1 MAKFMQASPS
11 TYNKSVEIKRSTSKK
26 KLESKQSLD
35 NVQKIPMSINK
46 RNIGFPKDMN
56 PLNMKIIPKAQLYL
70 EKKPPKGR
78 VILKQSSYKQK
89 MSDKNCQR
97 KMI

>member
-1 MAKFMQASPS
+1 MQSSKMAKFMSVA
-11 TYNKSVEIKRSTSKK
+11 TKSVEIKQKSKK
-26 KLESKQSLD
+26 KLESNQSAD
-35 NVQKIPMSINK
+35 NVQKIPISINK

-56 PLNMKIIPKAQLYL
+56 PLNSKIIPKAQLYL

-89 MSDKNCQR
+89 MSDKNC
-97 KMI
+97 